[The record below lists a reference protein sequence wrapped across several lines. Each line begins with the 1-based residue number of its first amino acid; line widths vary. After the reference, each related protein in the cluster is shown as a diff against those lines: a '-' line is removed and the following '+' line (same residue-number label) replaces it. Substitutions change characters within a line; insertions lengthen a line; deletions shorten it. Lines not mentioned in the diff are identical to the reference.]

1 MPPAKVSK
9 KTYIRPD
16 NTAVISCPHCG
27 RQKTIHADSL
37 KQHKSKLKIKCA
49 CKNIFT
55 VDLEFRHRV
64 RKPVSLRGTYTNHS
78 QNEKTGDIRVR
89 NISVSGLE
97 FSTMDIQYFKV
108 DDELTL
114 KFNLDDDH
122 RSEIRKEA
130 TVRDVR
136 TNSVG
141 CEFVGSGNLAFDGPL
156 GLYVMS

>member
-1 MPPAKVSK
+1 MPAAKVS

-27 RQKTIHADSL
+27 RQKTLHADSL

-49 CKNIFT
+49 CGNIFT

-64 RKPVSLRGTYTNHS
+64 RKPVSLGGTYTNHS
-78 QNEKTGDIRVR
+78 QKDSRGDIKVR

-97 FSTMDIQYFKV
+97 FSSMDVNNFKIGDV
-108 DDELTL
+108 LTL
-114 KFNLDDDH
+114 KFNLDDEH
-122 RSEIRKEA
+122 RSEVRKEA
-130 TVRDVR
+130 TVRAIR

-141 CEFVGSGNLAFDGPL
+141 CEFVGSGDLAFDGPL